1 MFDSVLY
8 RRLAKSYLALILS
21 LMYVPML
28 IVALASISKS
38 RFFVFPVRRYDMKWY
53 ENTFSSL
60 QIHDGFLTS
69 LTVAFCVALISVT
82 LAVFGALAY
91 ARHDWRGKSLFQQ
104 IRASTSVELRSHSN
118 YDPISLAWLCLGRL
132 QFSHNWSGL
141 HRLLP

>member
-60 QIHDGFLTS
+60 QIQ
-69 LTVAFCVALISVT
+69 VAELQPVVLLEFVL
-82 LAVFGALAY
+82 
-91 ARHDWRGKSLFQQ
+91 LFEFDL
-104 IRASTSVELRSHSN
+104 S
-118 YDPISLAWLCLGRL
+118 
-132 QFSHNWSGL
+132 
-141 HRLLP
+141 

>member
-1 MFDSVLY
+1 MSDSVLF
-8 RRLAKSYLALILS
+8 RRLAKSYMAFILT

-60 QIHDGFLTS
+60 QIQDGFLTS
-69 LTVAFCVALISVT
+69 LTVAFCVAVISVT

-91 ARHDWRGKSLFQQ
+91 ARYDWRGKSLFQQ
-104 IRASTSVELRSHSN
+104 LLLVPVFFPQSVL
-118 YDPISLAWLCLGRL
+118 
-132 QFSHNWSGL
+132 
-141 HRLLP
+141 